1 MADVKGTPGKD
12 IYTVKRGENYDA
24 LEGDDE
30 ITFEKGGTA
39 QGGPGNDKITVP
51 DGFNKYD
58 ATVGYWGSSKPIFVD
73 LEAGYALD
81 GFGTRDTLINV
92 HTVHGFKQDG
102 DQGYGTSGEDAFW
115 LSPWTWIYKNGLKGL
130 IVLDGRGGS
139 DQVTLGL
146 FSKNNQGDLVL
157 QVSSDARKVTAYQT
171 NSPGFVY
178 EFRNIEL
185 FNTWDGDANNNKN
198 YDLLSLIDVAKIGQ
212 ETLLRTYK
220 GWQSASVGNSV
231 ALTYSFLAAAP
242 ATGGEGGVGFTAL
255 TDSQKQTIRD
265 LFTVLQNQ
273 TGLAFTEAAGDAG
286 QIRFGVNQQ
295 ANTRAYSYIPDEF
308 KGDARAGD
316 VWLDQETVAL
326 MKPGQEGYYVLLHEL
341 GHALGLQHPLT
352 ESDTSGATVLL
363 NSFSTIS
370 NTVML
375 DVNASTNNGAWP
387 SWFGNFDLQALRYL
401 YGAKAYATGDNNYK
415 ITDTSGGMMILDDG
429 GVDSLDTSAVS
440 VSANIDL
447 RPGKSSSI
455 GLKADGAA
463 QFNNVSIAPGSLI
476 ENVVG
481 TAFDDVII
489 GNAQDNVITFMGGND
504 IVDGGAGRDALQIWR
519 LSSDFKI
526 SKNTS
531 SGYWNVGSINN
542 TLGLV
547 ELQNMERVY
556 FQSSSWALDVGETE
570 NAGIAAKI
578 LGAVF
583 GKDAVSNKQYLGVG
597 LSFLDAGWNYDK
609 LAGLALDAAGAK
621 TNDQVVSLLWKNVV
635 GTTASAADKAP
646 FIAMLQNGM
655 APGALA
661 HMAADLSINTA
672 NINLVGLMQSG
683 IEYIAF

>member
-1 MADVKGTPGKD
+1 
-12 IYTVKRGENYDA
+12 
-24 LEGDDE
+24 
-30 ITFEKGGTA
+30 
-39 QGGPGNDKITVP
+39 
-51 DGFNKYD
+51 
-58 ATVGYWGSSKPIFVD
+58 
-73 LEAGYALD
+73 
-81 GFGTRDTLINV
+81 
-92 HTVHGFKQDG
+92 
-102 DQGYGTSGEDAFW
+102 
-115 LSPWTWIYKNGLKGL
+115 
-130 IVLDGRGGS
+130 
-139 DQVTLGL
+139 
-146 FSKNNQGDLVL
+146 
-157 QVSSDARKVTAYQT
+157 
-171 NSPGFVY
+171 
-178 EFRNIEL
+178 
-185 FNTWDGDANNNKN
+185 
-198 YDLLSLIDVAKIGQ
+198 
-212 ETLLRTYK
+212 
-220 GWQSASVGNSV
+220 
-231 ALTYSFLAAAP
+231 
-242 ATGGEGGVGFTAL
+242 
-255 TDSQKQTIRD
+255 
-265 LFTVLQNQ
+265 
-273 TGLAFTEAAGDAG
+273 
-286 QIRFGVNQQ
+286 
-295 ANTRAYSYIPDEF
+295 
-308 KGDARAGD
+308 
-316 VWLDQETVAL
+316 
-326 MKPGQEGYYVLLHEL
+326 
-341 GHALGLQHPLT
+341 
-352 ESDTSGATVLL
+352 
-363 NSFSTIS
+363 
-370 NTVML
+370 ML

-401 YGAKAYATGDNNYK
+401 YGAKAYATGDNSYK
-415 ITDTSGGMMILDDG
+415 ISDTSGGMMILDDG
-429 GVDSLDTSAVS
+429 GVDSLDTSAAS

-519 LSSDFKI
+519 PSSDFKI

-556 FQSSSWALDVGETE
+556 FQSSSWALDAGETE
-570 NAGIAAKI
+570 NAGIVAKI

-583 GKDAVSNKQYLGVG
+583 GKDSVSNKQYVGVG